1 CYGLTETSPGIT
13 AGVAGDVVFG
23 TVGPPL
29 NNVEVKLAEDGE
41 ILTRGPHVMLGYHDN
56 EEATK
61 EIIDSDG
68 WLHTGDIGEF
78 DEGGR
83 LKITDRKKNILVTA
97 GGKNIAP
104 APIENMLIT
113 SPIIEQIMLIG
124 DRRKFISAVIAP
136 DYINLKSLAEKR
148 GISISSN
155 EELVSDPEVYKLMEE
170 ELDKLLVDVSNF
182 ERVKKF
188 IMIPRLLTIEDGEIT
203 PSLKIKRKVII
214 EKFAGQID
222 ALYED

>member
-1 CYGLTETSPGIT
+1 
-13 AGVAGDVVFG
+13 
-23 TVGPPL
+23 
-29 NNVEVKLAEDGE
+29 
-41 ILTRGPHVMLGYHDN
+41 
-56 EEATK
+56 
-61 EIIDSDG
+61 
-68 WLHTGDIGEF
+68 
-78 DEGGR
+78 
-83 LKITDRKKNILVTA
+83 TA

-136 DYINLKSLAEKR
+136 DFINLKSLAEKR

-170 ELDKLLVDVSNF
+170 ELDKLLVNVSNF

>member
-1 CYGLTETSPGIT
+1 MKI
-13 AGVAGDVVFG
+13 
-23 TVGPPL
+23 
-29 NNVEVKLAEDGE
+29 AEDGE
-41 ILTRGPHVMLGYHDN
+41 ILTRGPHVMVGYHDN

-61 EIIDSDG
+61 EIIDSEG

-113 SPIIEQIMLIG
+113 SPLIEQVMLIG
-124 DRRKFISAVIAP
+124 DRRKFVSAVIAP
-136 DYINLKSLAEKR
+136 DFDYLKNLAEKE
-148 GISISSN
+148 GITTSSN
-155 EELVSDPEVYKLMEE
+155 EELVSDPGVYKLMEE
-170 ELDKLLVDVSNF
+170 EISKLLGDISNY

-222 ALYED
+222 ALYVD